1 MPPGKALETWAWQVP
16 QSRDGM
22 VSTLSVGFGL
32 RPELEVGFVGGV
44 ALGSMLVRIDRTVEN
59 QSTTQGQPFEYA
71 RQSWSSGGYLRVS
84 ALPDWSVRPSF
95 TGGIIWCLGTRI
107 SDHDLNLPPAELPDL
122 SPARFVVTMLSP
134 GTEIRFTDTVDFVA
148 EVPVYI
154 RTAGVTSREEW
165 GGIDTGLVL
174 EPVPGVAMTG
184 FALQLGIQ
192 VRLFGANSSN
202 SALGDYVD

>member
-1 MPPGKALETWAWQVP
+1 
-16 QSRDGM
+16 
-22 VSTLSVGFGL
+22 
-32 RPELEVGFVGGV
+32 
-44 ALGSMLVRIDRTVEN
+44 
-59 QSTTQGQPFEYA
+59 
-71 RQSWSSGGYLRVS
+71 
-84 ALPDWSVRPSF
+84 
-95 TGGIIWCLGTRI
+95 
-107 SDHDLNLPPAELPDL
+107 
-122 SPARFVVTMLSP
+122 MLSP